1 MTGYGRGE
9 ASISGLRIDIE
20 LTSVN
25 RKQAEIT
32 LALPRELESLEPK
45 FRDLLSARIAR
56 GRVNLRLTVD
66 YGKTRAGCRL
76 ELNTLLARQYV
87 NEIRRLSK
95 TLKIDSS
102 VSIDSL
108 LRAPGVVELH
118 NPLENPEPLWSTIS
132 KALAAALKALLAMR
146 AREGSALA
154 RDLRAR
160 VQSINK
166 SAVAIAALAPASV
179 ARYRD
184 ALVARLTAAGLS
196 LALDDERLV
205 KEIILFADRADISE
219 ELTRLKSHFAQFD
232 DSLRSTEPVGR
243 KLDFLVQE
251 MNREINTIGAKANDA
266 AIASLVIEM
275 KTELERFREQAQNV
289 E

>member
-45 FRDLLSARIAR
+45 FRELLSARIAR

-66 YGKTRAGCRL
+66 YGKARAGCRL
-76 ELNTLLARQYV
+76 ELNTQLARQYV

-95 TLKIDSS
+95 TLKLDSA
-102 VSIDSL
+102 VSIDAL
-108 LRAPGVVELH
+108 LRVPGVVEVH
-118 NPLENPEPLWSTIS
+118 NPLENPDPLWSTIS
-132 KALAAALKALLAMR
+132 KALSAALNALLAMR
-146 AREGSALA
+146 AREGAALA
-154 RDLRAR
+154 RDLRTR
-160 VQSINK
+160 VQSMKK
-166 SAVAIAALAPASV
+166 SAAAITALAPATV
-179 ARYRD
+179 TRYRD
-184 ALVARLTAAGLS
+184 ALFARLTAAGLS

-205 KEIILFADRADISE
+205 KEIVLFADRADISE

-232 DSLRSTEPVGR
+232 DSVKSTDPVGR

-266 AIASLVIEM
+266 AIANLVIEM